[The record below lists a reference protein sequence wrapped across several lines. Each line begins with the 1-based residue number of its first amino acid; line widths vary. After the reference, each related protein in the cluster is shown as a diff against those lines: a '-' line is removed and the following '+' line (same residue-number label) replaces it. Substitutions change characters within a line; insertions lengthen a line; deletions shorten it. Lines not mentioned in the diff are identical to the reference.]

1 MKSKEEIL
9 EGYFGSDYW
18 LLKERDDLQYILRA
32 MDEYAKQKLQHGVIC
47 KRLFEIEQII
57 QKQPE
62 GFALG
67 NLALPLMNSKFKI
80 VGQQKR

>member
-32 MDEYAKQKLQHGVIC
+32 MDEYAKQKLQHGVSG
-47 KRLFEIEQII
+47 KRPTEEAGI
-57 QKQPE
+57 
-62 GFALG
+62 
-67 NLALPLMNSKFKI
+67 NMVLAVS
-80 VGQQKR
+80 VKR